1 MSDTPQQCCTACSY
15 DVHDSRQRLMN
26 RVLAS
31 HCLSVAGAES
41 RLPAACISLSPCR
54 SLCCSGA
61 THGKPLSNPANH
73 PHSRR
78 CHSQHSAAPTAV
90 LHSPPRHQVVL
101 HMYQPTVLNS
111 LVLETLA
118 DLWHWVEQ
126 LPETER
132 RTDPICR
139 VREAL
144 RVLELDTSRDARRQ
158 LQALLKSWDMT
169 QQDPSNK
176 KKRSVVEVHQ
186 RLRAAVLK
194 EGNRLRTMVSF
205 SSRASFE
212 NLFRSSAAQR
222 AARTSRR
229 ARSRSARR

>member
-1 MSDTPQQCCTACSY
+1 M
-15 DVHDSRQRLMN
+15 
-26 RVLAS
+26 
-31 HCLSVAGAES
+31 
-41 RLPAACISLSPCR
+41 
-54 SLCCSGA
+54 
-61 THGKPLSNPANH
+61 
-73 PHSRR
+73 
-78 CHSQHSAAPTAV
+78 
-90 LHSPPRHQVVL
+90 LHSPHRHQVVL

-111 LVLETLA
+111 LVLETLPMAALNNLPPPPAPFETLA

-132 RTDPICR
+132 RTGPICR

-158 LQALLKSWDMT
+158 LQALLKSWDIK
-169 QQDPSNK
+169 QKDPSN

-212 NLFRSSAAQR
+212 NLFRSSAAQP
-222 AARTSRR
+222 AAGTSPWGRG
-229 ARSRSARR
+229 RSASH